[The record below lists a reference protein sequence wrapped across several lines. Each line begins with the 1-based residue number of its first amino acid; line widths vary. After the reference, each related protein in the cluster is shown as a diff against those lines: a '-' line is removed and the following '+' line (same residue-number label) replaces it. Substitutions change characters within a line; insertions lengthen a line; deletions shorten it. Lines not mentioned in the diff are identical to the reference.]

1 MEDHNV
7 KYFSNMKAVNVLDIQ
22 HLLQEYIL
30 YHCHY
35 YYYYFFF
42 VCEIF
47 IYFDRSSM
55 ESKPSTGNGSDIA

>member
-35 YYYYFFF
+35 YYYYFFKSSS
-42 VCEIF
+42 I
-47 IYFDRSSM
+47 FDRSSI
-55 ESKPSTGNGSDIA
+55 EYKPSTGNGSDIA